1 MKPDARV
8 ALCRSPLDC
17 IRTVIADH
25 YGVAFESL
33 TADTR
38 ISDLEQDELRIIDLM
53 AAIESKCGCDIP
65 DYQITTL
72 MTLGQLAV
80 LVEQTRKGEAL

>member
-8 ALCRSPLDC
+8 ALCGSALAC
-17 IRTVIADH
+17 IRSVIADH
-25 YGVAFESL
+25 YGIAAESL
-33 TADTR
+33 TPDTR
-38 ISDLEQDELRIIDLM
+38 INDLEQDELRIIDLM
-53 AAIESKCGCDIP
+53 AAIEVRCRCDIP

-80 LVEQTRKGEAL
+80 LVEGNRK